1 MARKDSNPQRRWSLS
16 TPTSPLSRED
26 SQVGYPGASS
36 RLAPYHHPHSHAHP
50 HPHPGSFYSASPTLR
65 PVACRKIRN
74 DISAEEKQEICMAFE
89 LFDSR
94 KIGKHNLRDLKV
106 AMRALDFPVK
116 KADCR
121 KLMEKYCKDGSDE
134 VDKDEFMEILTAKYQ
149 EKDPDEDLAKAFRFF
164 DEDNTGKIS
173 LTKMAMAKMADVG
186 HGAVDDAKPKPKP
199 KLKLKLELE
208 LSLLMIPSISGK
220 LNHGRLVLSPI
231 QQMIPE
237 SLTLAVSETEFLG
250 IMKRDD
256 ADS

>member
-173 LTKMAMAKMADVG
+173 LKNLRKIARDLGEHITDDELAAMIDEFDKDG
-186 HGAVDDAKPKPKP
+186 DG
-199 KLKLKLELE
+199 E
-208 LSLLMIPSISGK
+208 I
-220 LNHGRLVLSPI
+220 
-231 QQMIPE
+231 
-237 SLTLAVSETEFLG
+237 SETEFLG